1 MATALSIAYDVLLT
15 AGVALLGIG
24 FFWKDRRSHLVRAA
38 GWSIFGVFWFLHVPD
53 YADEQD
59 ALNALGAAAALPV
72 FLFVAFHEW
81 LSYTWKE
88 EYEPLRFACGAAFF
102 ASAVYFAFAR
112 IPDLAAPLVQT
123 VANQTVAILNAIGGS
138 YAAEG
143 ATCGGIPVS
152 SGGVPVSACPSGE
165 AVMVLIY
172 RTSVGPGDSLG
183 VNIVLACAALQAFA
197 VAASLMLSTRDPW
210 KRKALALAIV
220 LPVTYVMNLLR
231 NVLII
236 SRLSSGDPF
245 ELVHNWYGKTLSLAV
260 LLVLIF
266 VAFRLLPE
274 LYLNINGLF
283 ELPWRK
289 RPRHDYRKFV
299 GRLSRKKKEGPT
311 TPEAGTATSRS
322 DGTDGDGR
330 IPPSSP

>member
-1 MATALSIAYDVLLT
+1 MATPLSIAYDVLLS
-15 AGVALLGIG
+15 AGIVLLGLG
-24 FFWKDRRSHLVRAA
+24 FFWKDSRAHILRAA
-38 GWSIFGVFWFLHVPD
+38 GWSVFGLFWFLHVPD
-53 YADEQD
+53 YANQED
-59 ALNALGAAAALPV
+59 ALNALGAATALPV
-72 FLFVAFHEW
+72 FLFVAFHEYQ
-81 LSYTWKE
+81 SYNWRE

-112 IPDLAAPLVQT
+112 IPELASVLVQVAANHT
-123 VANQTVAILNAIGGS
+123 VAFLNALGGN
-138 YAAEG
+138 YATG
-143 ATCGGIPVS
+143 VPTCGGTPES
-152 SGGVPVSACPSGE
+152 MGGLPLSACPSGE
-165 AVMVLIY
+165 AVMVLVY
-172 RTSVGPGDSLG
+172 RTSIGPGDPLA

-220 LPVTYVMNLLR
+220 LPVTYVMNLVR

-236 SRLSSGDPF
+236 TRLASGDPF

-283 ELPWRK
+283 ELAWRK

-299 GRLSRKKKEGPT
+299 GRLSKKNKGPPT
-311 TPEAGTATSRS
+311 TPEPGTATSRS
-322 DGTDGDGR
+322 GDTGGAGQT
-330 IPPSSP
+330 PPSSP

>member
-59 ALNALGAAAALPV
+59 ALNALG
-72 FLFVAFHEW
+72 
-81 LSYTWKE
+81 
-88 EYEPLRFACGAAFF
+88 
-102 ASAVYFAFAR
+102 
-112 IPDLAAPLVQT
+112 
-123 VANQTVAILNAIGGS
+123 GS

-172 RTSVGPGDSLG
+172 RTSVGPGDPLG

-210 KRKALALAIV
+210 RRKALALAIV

-299 GRLSRKKKEGPT
+299 GRLSRKKECPT
-311 TPEAGTATSRS
+311 TPGAGTATGRS
-322 DGTDGDGR
+322 DGTGGDR
-330 IPPSSP
+330 RRPPSSP

>member
-15 AGVALLGIG
+15 AGVALLGMG

-138 YAAEG
+138 YARGG
-143 ATCGGIPVS
+143 APCGGIPPS
-152 SGGVPVSACPSGE
+152 SGGGSGAAGPNGGAATGPLHSPSA
-165 AVMVLIY
+165 
-172 RTSVGPGDSLG
+172 
-183 VNIVLACAALQAFA
+183 
-197 VAASLMLSTRDPW
+197 
-210 KRKALALAIV
+210 
-220 LPVTYVMNLLR
+220 
-231 NVLII
+231 
-236 SRLSSGDPF
+236 
-245 ELVHNWYGKTLSLAV
+245 
-260 LLVLIF
+260 
-266 VAFRLLPE
+266 
-274 LYLNINGLF
+274 
-283 ELPWRK
+283 
-289 RPRHDYRKFV
+289 
-299 GRLSRKKKEGPT
+299 
-311 TPEAGTATSRS
+311 
-322 DGTDGDGR
+322 
-330 IPPSSP
+330 